1 MLHPLDKS
9 AKNQEE
15 KLLENNAGSQEYL
28 DKPTVIMC
36 NPNAFSY
43 QQMVIA
49 PNAYWLNF
57 FLKRD
62 INVVCWNYRGY
73 GQSTIG
79 FFSQSTPAIA
89 KMDVERVLA
98 DSVR

>member
-1 MLHPLDKS
+1 VLHPLDKS

-43 QQMVIA
+43 Q
-49 PNAYWLNF
+49 
-57 FLKRD
+57 
-62 INVVCWNYRGY
+62 
-73 GQSTIG
+73 
-79 FFSQSTPAIA
+79 
-89 KMDVERVLA
+89 
-98 DSVR
+98 